1 VGFSGTTTIC
11 IRGVL
16 AYGCFN
22 VSTEHLCKGCIP
34 QLFKTFRQTLKDYD
48 LKETSKNVSD
58 NFVDFKFL
66 PL

>member
-1 VGFSGTTTIC
+1 M
-11 IRGVL
+11 
-16 AYGCFN
+16 
-22 VSTEHLCKGCIP
+22 P

-66 PL
+66 PIYFII